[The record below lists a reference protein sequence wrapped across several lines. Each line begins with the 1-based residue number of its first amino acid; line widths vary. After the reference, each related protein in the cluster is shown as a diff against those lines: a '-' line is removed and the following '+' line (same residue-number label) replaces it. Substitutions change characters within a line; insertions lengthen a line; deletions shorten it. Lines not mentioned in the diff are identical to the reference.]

1 MLKLMIGV
9 KGTGKTKA
17 LIAMVNEAAETT
29 HGNVVCIEKGIKLK
43 YDVKYEARLINT
55 NDYLI
60 FDAQSLYGFIA
71 GMCAGNYDIT
81 DIFVDSTLKI
91 GGDDLEK
98 LADFVEKLAKL
109 DVNITLSISADKAE
123 IPARLADIAQEI

>member
-1 MLKLMIGV
+1 MIGV

-17 LIAMVNEAAETT
+17 LIAMANEAAETT

-60 FDAQSLYGFIA
+60 FDAQTLYGFIA
-71 GMCAGNYDIT
+71 GISASNHDIT
-81 DIFVDSTLKI
+81 DLFIDSTLKVCR
-91 GGDDLEK
+91 GDIAAFEVFVAEVAK
-98 LADFVEKLAKL
+98 LAEKAGFNVTMTASMPVEEASDAVKKFL
-109 DVNITLSISADKAE
+109 
-123 IPARLADIAQEI
+123 